1 MSDPSRADRVAIV
14 RYLRVVQDSRNGL
27 DERTAAAFEKL
38 TPAQLDLLVERLT
51 GPAASPASALSE
63 PTRRSPAPGFAGNRR
78 LTAPASAGPRSSDA
92 PGSGADRSSDA
103 PDDVSEPG
111 FTRESAARWVQRRV
125 FGGASA
131 RDVRGTAR
139 VTGAAL
145 ALFAVVIGIGAA
157 IAITTEPQ
165 PMAGPGN
172 PQQSVSTE
180 HGDPSRD
187 LGEVLRRQALE
198 DQQTDLDY

>member
-1 MSDPSRADRVAIV
+1 MSDSSRADRAAIV

-27 DERTAAAFEKL
+27 DERTASAFERL
-38 TPAQLDLLVERLT
+38 TPAQLDLLVERLA
-51 GPAASPASALSE
+51 GPSASPASASSE
-63 PTRRSPAPGFAGNRR
+63 LTRRSPAPGSAGNRR
-78 LTAPASAGPRSSDA
+78 SDA
-92 PGSGADRSSDA
+92 PGDASD
-103 PDDVSEPG
+103 PG
-111 FTRESAARWVQRRV
+111 FTRESAARWVQRRLL
-125 FGGASA
+125 GGASA

-180 HGDPSRD
+180 HGDPSGD

>member
-27 DERTAAAFEKL
+27 DERTAAAFERL
-38 TPAQLDLLVERLT
+38 TPAQVDVLVERLT
-51 GPAASPASALSE
+51 GPAALP
-63 PTRRSPAPGFAGNRR
+63 
-78 LTAPASAGPRSSDA
+78 
-92 PGSGADRSSDA
+92 
-103 PDDVSEPG
+103 EPG
-111 FTRESAARWVQRRV
+111 LTREPAVRWVQRRLL
-125 FGGASA
+125 GGASA

-139 VTGAAL
+139 VTGMAL

-172 PQQSVSTE
+172 PQQSVTTE

-198 DQQTDLDY
+198 NQQTDLDY

>member
-1 MSDPSRADRVAIV
+1 MSDSSRADRAAIV

-27 DERTAAAFEKL
+27 DERTASAFERL
-38 TPAQLDLLVERLT
+38 TPAQLDLLVERLA
-51 GPAASPASALSE
+51 GPSVSPASASSE
-63 PTRRSPAPGFAGNRR
+63 PTRRSPALGSAGNRR
-78 LTAPASAGPRSSDA
+78 PTA
-92 PGSGADRSSDA
+92 PGSGAVRRSDA
-103 PDDVSEPG
+103 PGDASDPG
-111 FTRESAARWVQRRV
+111 FTRESAARWVQRRLL
-125 FGGASA
+125 GGASA

-180 HGDPSRD
+180 HGDPSGD